1 MTLAEVIHTKV
12 GTKGQIVLGKN
23 LRDRYH
29 IKSGT
34 IVKQIP
40 TTRGIIIQTI
50 DKQKIMQNIASLA
63 KEVGKHWPKNLDCA
77 ELIRRERK

>member
-1 MTLAEVIHTKV
+1 MTIQKVIHTKV
-12 GTKGQIVLGKN
+12 GTKGQIVLGRN
-23 LRDRYH
+23 LRERYH

-40 TTRGIIIQTI
+40 TKQGIIIQTI
-50 DKQKIMQNIASLA
+50 DKEKIMQDIASIA
-63 KEVGKHWPKNLDCA
+63 KEVGKHWPKDLDCA